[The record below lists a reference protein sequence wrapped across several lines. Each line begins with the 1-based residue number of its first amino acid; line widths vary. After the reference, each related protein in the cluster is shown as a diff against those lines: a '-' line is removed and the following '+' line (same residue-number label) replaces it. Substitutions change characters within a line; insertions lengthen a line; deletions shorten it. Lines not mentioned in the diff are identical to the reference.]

1 MKSSEIRQKFL
12 DYFARHGHEVVA
24 SGPLVPANDPTLLF
38 TNAGMVQ
45 FKETFLGLEKR
56 SYNRAASS
64 QRCVRAG
71 GKHNDLENV
80 GYTARHHTF
89 FEMLGNFSFG
99 DYFKR
104 DAIQFAWEFLTQE
117 MKISPEK
124 LWITVYEDDDEA
136 ADIWLKE
143 IKASPDR
150 FSRLGEKDNFWSMG
164 DTGPCGPCSEIFY
177 DHGADIPG
185 GPPGISDEDGD
196 RYVEIWNLVFMQFN
210 RDADGKMTDLPKPS
224 VDTGLGLERLAAVM
238 QGVHS
243 NYQIDLFQGLILSA
257 ASILDVELLPENH
270 SLQVIADHIRST
282 SFLITDGVFPSN
294 EGRGYV
300 LRRIIRRAIR
310 HGHQLGAKEVFFYCL
325 VQPLIQQMGDAY
337 PELARNRKQIEKVLR
352 QEEER
357 FVETLDRGMQILED
371 ELSNELRFARYTRS
385 QSIGL
390 TLFQL
395 AVPNKGDASI
405 TYRSRTGDETTL
417 QMWEMLVVME
427 EDNIKD
433 CVRLHAENLFKQKLE
448 SRQKK
453 EKFELQ
459 LVFLAV
465 PELHDEIQGVL
476 SSIEIPDLD
485 SFKVKYK
492 ILDPIRLP
500 LSGEIAFKLYDT
512 FGFPVDLTADVAREH
527 GLEMDMEGFNKE
539 MEKQRDRAR
548 AASSFKS
555 SDIASL
561 DSAREDTTEFTG
573 YGNTEDAAVV
583 EAIHFG
589 GEARSSLATGEQGV
603 VYLNQTPFY
612 SESGGQIGDQ
622 GWLHTDNMI
631 FRVEDTAKGH
641 AHVGLLEK
649 GELKVGDKIT
659 CEVDAGQR
667 QATACNHSAT
677 HLMHAALKKVL
688 GEHVQQKGSLVVP
701 EKLRF
706 DFSHIESVTHDQL
719 YEIELIVNEQIR
731 SNDAVETQVMNLK
744 DARKSG
750 AVALFGEKYSDQVR
764 VVGMGEF
771 SVELCGGTHVSR
783 TGDIGV
789 FKIVS
794 EGGVAAGVRRI
805 EAVTGEA
812 ALTYMSETDDRLTKI
827 AKLVK
832 GSREEVYDKVDQMTQ
847 RLRSME
853 KEMEQLKAKL
863 ASSHG
868 ESLTDQAVEVE
879 GVMVL
884 AARLDG
890 MQVKELRDTLDRL
903 KDKLGSAAIVL
914 ATVDDDKVSLVA
926 GVTGDLVKQLHAGK
940 LVGEVAARVG
950 GKGGGR
956 PDMAQAGGKNP
967 AALDSALAAVPEWIR
982 QQLAG

>member
-1 MKSSEIRQKFL
+1 MKSNEIRQNFL

-56 SYNRAASS
+56 SYDRAASS

-117 MKISPEK
+117 MKLSPEK

-143 IKASPDR
+143 IKVSADR

-177 DHGADIPG
+177 DHGADVPG
-185 GPPGISDEDGD
+185 GPPGTAEEDGD

-210 RDADGKMTDLPKPS
+210 RDTNGNLTDLPKPS
-224 VDTGLGLERLAAVM
+224 VDTGMGLERLAAVM

-243 NYQIDLFQGLILSA
+243 NYQIDLFQGLIQSA
-257 ASILDVELLPENH
+257 ASILNIKKHSENH
-270 SLQVIADHIRST
+270 SLQVIADHIRSA
-282 SFLITDGVFPSN
+282 SFLVTDGVFPSN

-310 HGHQLGAKEVFFYCL
+310 HGHQLGAKEVFFYRL
-325 VQPLIQQMGDAY
+325 VKPLTDQMGDVY
-337 PELARNRKQIEKVLR
+337 PELVKNRQQIEKVLR

-357 FVETLDRGMQILED
+357 FIETLEK
-371 ELSNELRFARYTRS
+371 
-385 QSIGL
+385 GL
-390 TLFQL
+390 
-395 AVPNKGDASI
+395 
-405 TYRSRTGDETTL
+405 
-417 QMWEMLVVME
+417 
-427 EDNIKD
+427 
-433 CVRLHAENLFKQKLE
+433 
-448 SRQKK
+448 
-453 EKFELQ
+453 
-459 LVFLAV
+459 
-465 PELHDEIQGVL
+465 
-476 SSIEIPDLD
+476 
-485 SFKVKYK
+485 K
-492 ILDPIRLP
+492 ILDQD
-500 LSGEIAFKLYDT
+500 IAEMKGGTIAGSTVFQLYDT
-512 FGFPVDLTADVAREH
+512 YGFPVDLTADIARERN
-527 GLEMDMEGFNKE
+527 LKLDMEGFNKE
-539 MEKQRDRAR
+539 MAAQRDRAR

-555 SDIASL
+555 ADITRL

-573 YGNTEDAAVV
+573 YGNTEDTAIV
-583 EAIHFG
+583 EAIQVG
-589 GEARSSLATGEQGV
+589 VESRRSLSIGEPGIV
-603 VYLNQTPFY
+603 FLNQTPFY
-612 SESGGQIGDQ
+612 AESGGQIGDQ
-622 GWLHTDNMI
+622 GWLHTDDMI
-631 FRVEDTAKGH
+631 FRVDDTVKGY

-649 GELKVGDKIT
+649 GELKVGDTIT
-659 CEVDAGQR
+659 CDVDASRR
-667 QATACNHSAT
+667 QATAYHHSAT

-688 GEHVQQKGSLVVP
+688 GDHVQQKGSLVTP
-701 EKLRF
+701 ERLRF
-706 DFSHIESVTHDQL
+706 DFSHLEPVTHGQL

-731 SNDAVETQVMNLK
+731 ANDTVETRLMDLQ
-744 DARKSG
+744 DAMDCG

-771 SVELCGGTHVSR
+771 SVELCGGTHVNR

-805 EAVTGEA
+805 EAVTGEV
-812 ALTYMSETDDRLTKI
+812 ALAYLSETEDRLTEI
-827 AKLVK
+827 ARLVK
-832 GSREEVYDKVDQMTQ
+832 GSREEVRDKVDQMTQ

-863 ASSHG
+863 ASSQG
-868 ESLTDQAVEVE
+868 DNLTNQAVEVE
-879 GVMVL
+879 GVRVL

-926 GVTGDLVKQLHAGK
+926 GVTRDLVKRLHAGK
-940 LVGEVAARVG
+940 LVGEVAAQVG